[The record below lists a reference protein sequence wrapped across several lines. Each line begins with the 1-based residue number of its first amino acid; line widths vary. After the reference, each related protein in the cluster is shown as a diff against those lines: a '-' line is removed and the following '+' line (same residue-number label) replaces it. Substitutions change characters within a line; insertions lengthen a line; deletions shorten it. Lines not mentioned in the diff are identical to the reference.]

1 MMYARARKN
10 AMTVASK
17 EWTKV
22 DRLGKAWYPSGV
34 CEVAYID
41 GREYK
46 TRDLEIIIVA
56 E

>member
-1 MMYARARKN
+1 MYAKANNRTTAKMIGN
-10 AMTVASK
+10 
-17 EWTKV
+17 EWVKI
-22 DRLGKAWYPSGV
+22 DRLGKAWYPSGK

-46 TRDLEIIIVA
+46 TRDLDIIIVA